1 MQNTFENEHFPQL
14 EVERRIFDVLTHRCV
29 PPLNIVTFSPW
40 TMRGSTNQERSYCST
55 LRVERNKK
63 YGEIEVHFVKN
74 ELRSQLVFND
84 LIFEQISG
92 NVDFNKLSIPDLWL
106 NIKLPNQMATVRVLD
121 S

>member
-1 MQNTFENEHFPQL
+1 MQNLSDDFPL
-14 EVERRIFDVLTHRCV
+14 LKVEQRIFEILNYRCV
-29 PPLNIVTFSPW
+29 PPLSIVSFSPW
-40 TMRGSTNQERSYCST
+40 TMRGSRDQERSYCST

-74 ELRSQLVFND
+74 ESRSQLVFND
-84 LIFEQISG
+84 VIFEQVSG
-92 NVDFNKLSIPDLWL
+92 DVDFTTLSLPDVWL